1 MAIDLDGGDGLFD
14 RLGKIQHVIN
24 ITNTFLGG
32 TSAGDLPE
40 EVEDIFD
47 EFPAGTDVYVLR
59 TIDAVLPA
67 FETYQSGALTFL
79 GALKTAAQELLIK
92 MVNDN
97 NAIPVKDVATA
108 LAELKLYME
117 DNSEDVDA
125 STVSVSSSA
134 HGSNTG
140 SGILVASSKDGEGKA
155 LENMYAE
162 DMIVKIT
169 DTSSA
174 ATGGGGES
182 VSIKGEA
189 AAANILSHD
198 WPLGSGTSTT
208 STVRNPA
215 ANGFLTN
222 GDFNDFT
229 TNAPDNW
236 TIDTGA
242 AGTDIYEETST
253 IFVEASCMKW
263 TGDGSTLVK
272 ISQDLSAKSW
282 VSRTNYMV
290 SVWIKQSDA
299 SPAAGVL
306 QIDLYDSDNAAIIA
320 DDAGTNNALAI
331 DLTTGSTSWTHYPTS
346 FRLPDPLPDSI
357 HARVHFTTALTNTVD
372 IFIADLIIGPAL
384 SSTYTGGP
392 YLDVVRGQTP
402 FAKDDFFT
410 AIVANNY
417 AGAFQQACWRL
428 FDNPQIL
435 LPSDTGGTETI
446 DDALIG

>member
-24 ITNTFLGG
+24 VTNTFLGG

-67 FETYQSGALTFL
+67 FETYQAGALTFL
-79 GALKTAAQELLIK
+79 GSLKTAAQELLIK
-92 MVNDN
+92 MVDDDS
-97 NAIPVKDVATA
+97 ALPVKDVATA
-108 LAELKLYME
+108 LTELKRYME

-125 STVSVSSSA
+125 STVSATPAA
-134 HGSNTG
+134 HSGNTG
-140 SGILVASSKDGEGKA
+140 TGKVVASVVNGEGKT
-155 LENMYAE
+155 LENAYAE
-162 DMIVKIT
+162 DIQVIIT

-174 ATGGGGES
+174 AVGGGGES

-189 AAANILSHD
+189 AAANVLSHN
-198 WPLGSGTSTT
+198 WPLGSGASTT

-215 ANGFLTN
+215 TNGFLTN

-242 AGTDIYEETST
+242 AGTDIFEETST
-253 IFVEASCMKW
+253 VFIEASCMRW
-263 TGDGSTLVK
+263 DGDGSTLVK

-282 VSRTNYMV
+282 VARTNYMV
-290 SVWIKQSDA
+290 SVWIKQSVA

-306 QIDLYDSDNAAIIA
+306 AIDLYDNDGAAVHQDEA
-320 DDAGTNNALAI
+320 STSNTLTI
-331 DLTTGSTSWTHYPTS
+331 DLKTGSTSWTNYNTT
-346 FRLPDPLPDSI
+346 FRLVDPVPDSI
-357 HARVHFTTALTNTVD
+357 HARVYFTQALTNLESVY
-372 IFIADLIIGPAL
+372 IADLIIGPAL
-384 SSTYTGGP
+384 SATYTGGP
-392 YLDVVRGQTP
+392 YLDAVRGATE
-402 FAKDDFFT
+402 FRKGDLFT
-410 AIVANNY
+410 VAVANNY
-417 AGAFQQACWRL
+417 AGSFQQACWRL

-446 DDALIG
+446 NDSLIG